1 MHISEVNVPSKKVIL
16 LKLQF
21 NKNFDL
27 TGSSL
32 DLKEGDYI
40 GFESDIKL
48 TFKSADAE
56 QSILTFEQFKA
67 SSNSTETFQFSL
79 NWWSS
84 RIRNFDW
91 DDDRQ

>member
-1 MHISEVNVPSKKVIL
+1 MHIGGFTQPSKKVSL

-21 NKNFDL
+21 NKNIDL
-27 TGSSL
+27 TGTST

-40 GFESDIKL
+40 GFEGDIKL
-48 TFKSADAE
+48 TFKSSDAE

-84 RIRNFDW
+84 
-91 DDDRQ
+91 